1 MRGKAFC
8 GHCDKAFIPSYS
20 KKKQIAYYYYSC
32 SNHDES
38 SEVCNNCPIR
48 KLPAE
53 LIEDFAKAQFEKILK
68 SKDVLKLLSEKN
80 RISTKNHF
88 GYLLS
93 RTFGRMLPKQN
104 LQEWFICLL
113 IK

>member
-1 MRGKAFC
+1 MKANANSNDLTQRTRQDIPMRGKAFC

-53 LIEDFAKAQFEKILK
+53 LIEDFAKSQSSSPKIFLN
-68 SKDVLKLLSEKN
+68 SYRKN

-88 GYLLS
+88 RYLL
-93 RTFGRMLPKQN
+93 
-104 LQEWFICLL
+104 
-113 IK
+113 